1 MKRGFNKLWSQNIW
15 WVVELTLTWSNRKDR
30 RLSKISLIVN
40 PAKVCLTCSY
50 IHTYTCKTNRGRI
63 VVKYWCKPP
72 TPLVS
77 WDRQS
82 ALGEEGGWG
91 RICRNGSHAPRSS
104 NQQSLRRDNWP
115 THSLKWGLQASIVF
129 SCSHHHFLHSQS
141 PRLCFYEHTQSLV
154 TLYNCPWNLL
164 HTGPTTAKLSLQ
176 TSFFKFHEKKTWR
189 LGILFRCC
197 GESLNNRT
205 NMIKVEITQKHV
217 SVLDPENTTHKS
229 I

>member
-15 WVVELTLTWSNRKDR
+15 WVVELTWTWSNRKGHH
-30 RLSKISLIVN
+30 LSKISLIVN
-40 PAKVCLTCSY
+40 PAKGCLTCSD
-50 IHTYTCKTNRGRI
+50 IHTYTCKTSRGRI

-115 THSLKWGLQASIVF
+115 THSLKWGPLLRATSINCLQLQSSPLF
-129 SCSHHHFLHSQS
+129 TQYQS

-164 HTGPTTAKLSLQ
+164 HTGPTTAKLSIQ
-176 TSFFKFHEKKTWR
+176 TSFLKFHEKKKTWR
-189 LGILFRCC
+189 LSQNSEYFFVVVA
-197 GESLNNRT
+197 S
-205 NMIKVEITQKHV
+205 H
-217 SVLDPENTTHKS
+217 
-229 I
+229 

>member
-15 WVVELTLTWSNRKDR
+15 WVVELTWTWSNRKGHH
-30 RLSKISLIVN
+30 LSKISLIVN
-40 PAKVCLTCSY
+40 PAKGCLTCSD

-115 THSLKWGLQASIVF
+115 THSLKWGPLLRATSINCLQLQSSPLF
-129 SCSHHHFLHSQS
+129 TQYQS

-164 HTGPTTAKLSLQ
+164 HTGPTTAKLSIQ
-176 TSFFKFHEKKTWR
+176 TSFLKFHEKKKHEDSVRTRNTFSLLWR
-189 LGILFRCC
+189 V
-197 GESLNNRT
+197 
-205 NMIKVEITQKHV
+205 IK
-217 SVLDPENTTHKS
+217 
-229 I
+229 